1 MEVLCVLI
9 LLSTSYWYFKTAPA
23 GTPMA
28 LRLISSAHGA
38 CALLLF
44 SLALV
49 IGFGGWHR
57 EVNGQLFAWL
67 QLLPLALIALSFWA
81 FRGPRALHWL
91 QLLNVPATLWLALID
106 SMLASGKWL

>member
-23 GTPMA
+23 DTPMA

-49 IGFGGWHR
+49 IGFGG
-57 EVNGQLFAWL
+57 
-67 QLLPLALIALSFWA
+67 
-81 FRGPRALHWL
+81 
-91 QLLNVPATLWLALID
+91 
-106 SMLASGKWL
+106 

>member
-44 SLALV
+44 LLALV

-57 EVNGQLFAWL
+57 EVNGQL
-67 QLLPLALIALSFWA
+67 
-81 FRGPRALHWL
+81 
-91 QLLNVPATLWLALID
+91 
-106 SMLASGKWL
+106 

>member
-57 EVNGQLFAWL
+57 KVNGQLFAWL
-67 QLLPLALIALSFWA
+67 QLLPLALIASSFWS

-91 QLLNVPATLWLALID
+91 QLLNVPATLWLALIG
-106 SMLASGKWL
+106 SMLVSGKWL